1 MSSIFVTL
9 ITIVFIGESFWEYR
23 LFAFLTN
30 KSTDIIN
37 ENERQQLTSS
47 LKLDRR
53 WKWLSWILIL
63 AIFIAPSAYYLPL
76 VCLLCLLETFM
87 VMRLDRVK
95 SAILIL
101 KTKIK

>member
-1 MSSIFVTL
+1 MSSIFVTV
-9 ITIVFIGESFWEYR
+9 ITIIFIGESFWEFR
-23 LFAFLTN
+23 LFSFLTN

-37 ENERQQLTSS
+37 SDERQQLANS

-53 WKWLSWILIL
+53 WNWLSWILIL
-63 AIFIAPSAYYLPL
+63 AIFIAPSQYYLPL

-95 SAILIL
+95 
-101 KTKIK
+101 KRYFNH

>member
-9 ITIVFIGESFWEYR
+9 ITIAFIGESFWN
-23 LFAFLTN
+23 N

-53 WKWLSWILIL
+53 WNWLSWILIL
-63 AIFIAPSAYYLPL
+63 AIFIASSAYYLPL

-95 SAILIL
+95 KRYFDSQN
-101 KTKIK
+101 